1 MNECLYTEEEAERL
15 KRKSHGKIV
24 GLDKKT
30 YMASMQI
37 CAGENA
43 NKSGVSEAGQR
54 SDDDNDKDDKGY
66 CLSFHVSDRISKLD
80 NNWVLMENH
89 ITVHIFAN
97 PVLLRD
103 IQEADDPVNVCSTG
117 GSTHCNFE
125 LVTEDFGAVY
135 LHKGVLANILSYAL
149 VRDRYRI
156 TYCNKKYTVAV
167 QTPVKLPH
175 FQRSKWGLYYHNCAP
190 GLGEVTLLPT
200 VEVKAE

>member
-1 MNECLYTEEEAERL
+1 MNECPYTEEEAYRL
-15 KRKSHGKIV
+15 KRKSQGKIV

-43 NKSGVSEAGQR
+43 NKSGVSETGQR
-54 SDDDNDKDDKGY
+54 SDDKNDKGC
-66 CLSFHVSDRISKLD
+66 CLSFHVSYRISKLG
-80 NNWVLMENH
+80 NNWVLLENQ

-97 PVLLRD
+97 PALLRD
-103 IQEADDPVNVCSTG
+103 IQEVDDPVNVFSTG

-167 QTPVKLPH
+167 HTPVKLPH
-175 FQRSKWGLYYHNCAP
+175 FQ
-190 GLGEVTLLPT
+190 
-200 VEVKAE
+200 